1 MGFHSKIRLFRVL
14 RSPEIQ
20 RTYVVLL
27 LLLIYFVISEAL
39 DPEII
44 SVWAVSAVPAVPD
57 VAASVIPRK
66 MTCCIASFY
75 LQNFTY
81 RINNANARI
90 DRDVVAKIV

>member
-1 MGFHSKIRLFRVL
+1 MRWVIH
-14 RSPEIQ
+14 
-20 RTYVVLL
+20 TVVLL

>member
-27 LLLIYFVISEAL
+27 LLLIYFVISETL

>member
-1 MGFHSKIRLFRVL
+1 MG